1 MSLIDNLLLF
11 ASLLTVSVLIF
22 KGIIK
27 YIDKHPTKKP
37 EHEHKHKHI

>member
-22 KGIIK
+22 KGVIR
-27 YIDKHPTKKP
+27 YIDKHPAKKP